1 MKRRPLTWSA
11 FAAVASLLL
20 APMVGTVSIDLW
32 HSLGELWQKPTAEWT
47 AETRILSLRLPR
59 VLLAWLGGGGLAV
72 AGAAMQ
78 TLLRNG
84 LATPYT
90 LGVSSAGTFGAF
102 LCLAF
107 PAVGAWMFLPR
118 VAALVCALS
127 VTFLVL
133 AVARRSQR
141 PDGLILAGV
150 TLNFLFGAAVMLVR
164 YLADP
169 YQLAGL
175 DRWLMGAL
183 DVVGFEVPLSLLP
196 WLAVGM
202 FLLLRRATAFDQ
214 YAFDPG
220 MAAARGVDAHVLRRD
235 GLFAASLLAA
245 AIVASCGPIGFI
257 GLLIP
262 HAVRA
267 GTGMRHQ
274 RLFVGS
280 FLLGA
285 AFLTMADALAR
296 SLALFGRSS
305 ELPVGIV
312 TALIGGPF
320 FLWLLLRDSR

>member
-1 MKRRPLTWSA
+1 MKRHPLTWVTL
-11 FAAVASLLL
+11 AALLSLLL
-20 APMVGTVSIDLW
+20 APLVGTVSIDIPRAL
-32 HSLGELWQKPTAEWT
+32 AEVFGSAKSDWSPD
-47 AETRILSLRLPR
+47 ARILYLRLPR
-59 VLLAWLGGGGLAV
+59 ILLAWLAGGGLAV

-107 PAVGAWMFLPR
+107 PTMGAWMFLPR
-118 VAALVCALS
+118 VVALAFALL
-127 VTFLVL
+127 VTLLVL
-133 AVARRSQR
+133 AVARRSSR

-150 TLNFLFGAAVMLVR
+150 TLNFLFGAAVMLLR

-183 DVVGFEVPLSLLP
+183 DVVGFQVPLTLLP
-196 WLAVGM
+196 WLAVG
-202 FLLLRRATAFDQ
+202 LLLLFLRAHAFDQ

-220 MAAARGVDAHVLRRD
+220 LAAARGVRPQALRRD

-245 AIVASCGPIGFI
+245 AIVASCGPIGFV
-257 GLLIP
+257 GLLVP
-262 HAVRA
+262 HAIRPA
-267 GTGMRHQ
+267 TGMRHY
-274 RLFVGS
+274 RLFLGS

-285 AFLTMADALAR
+285 TFLTLADALAR
-296 SLALFGRSS
+296 SLQLLGRSS

-312 TALIGGPF
+312 TALVGGPF
-320 FLWLLLRDSR
+320 FLWLLLRERA